1 MKTLLVDLARARRE
15 ELGWTQRELADALG
29 SSPSRVSKLET
40 GDATV
45 SVDLVLRA
53 LEVMQLP
60 YDVAVDDGADP
71 MKEPSLDDE
80 ARRWLSREIL
90 RRAVARRLAARDGVD
105 EDDVRR
111 ALANLELTP
120 AERLTRM
127 FQRAELRRHAI
138 H

>member
-1 MKTLLVDLARARRE
+1 MRARLVELVRARRKA
-15 ELGWTQRELADALG
+15 LGWTQRELADALG
-29 SSPSRVSKLET
+29 SSPSRVSKLEA

-45 SVDLVLRA
+45 SVDLLLRA
-53 LEVMQLP
+53 LDVMHVTVV
-60 YDVAVDDGADP
+60 VAVDDVADP
-71 MKEPSLDDE
+71 MTQPSLDDD
-80 ARRWLSREIL
+80 ARQRLSREIL
-90 RRAVARRLAARDGVD
+90 RRAIAKRLAARDGVD
-105 EDDVRR
+105 ENDVRR